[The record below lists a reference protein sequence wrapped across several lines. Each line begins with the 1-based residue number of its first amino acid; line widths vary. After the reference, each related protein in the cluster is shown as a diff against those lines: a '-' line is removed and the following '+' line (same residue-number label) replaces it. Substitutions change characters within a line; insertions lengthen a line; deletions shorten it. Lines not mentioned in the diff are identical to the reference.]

1 MVREYLKQINYHAIM
16 KIILKQV
23 TPYKIDTKLPHI
35 RHKMHRGML
44 KNASLK
50 DVPDYLQERLK
61 IKTDPPLTIGY

>member
-1 MVREYLKQINYHAIM
+1 M

-61 IKTDPPLTIGY
+61 IKTAPP